1 MELFKNNETN
11 LTAVRKSFFLL
22 FFYFFTFLCS
32 NYYLLKHFFIYFS
45 IKTVTQIGRNYW
57 IKNISQNKCS
67 RLTDHVTLSS
77 KSFYCFSSLPLRPLG
92 KLSYRIIDSKVQQ
105 LDIVFWS
112 IILSYLLRSN
122 HSLGAFRNPL
132 VGGIW

>member
-1 MELFKNNETN
+1 MKTN
-11 LTAVRKSFFLL
+11 LTAVRKFFFSL
-22 FFYFFTFLCS
+22 FFTFLCP

-92 KLSYRIIDSKVQQ
+92 NLTNDVGKSGSLSWRVPAYLSCLLCEWWLWAWVNPGSSWDSKQTSTV
-105 LDIVFWS
+105 
-112 IILSYLLRSN
+112 
-122 HSLGAFRNPL
+122 PL
-132 VGGIW
+132 TD